1 MPSISDIIN
10 IAKISQYLSSNV
22 IEKSG
27 LNGGGVNKKLPHL
40 LYCVRKN
47 VEWAYGNNVG
57 YDGIQAAANYLYALC
72 APFNIQAN
80 YILNNGVGGVV
91 LSPINPPNFY
101 PDPLDFEVTA
111 SSIILQGES
120 TLDLSNYGY
129 VGFNILF
136 FVGHIQQSKVD
147 DGGAYYAWDKNTAIL
162 TLFNRTAQL
171 GDIFTIYPVV

>member
-1 MPSISDIIN
+1 MPSISDIIS

-27 LNGGGVNKKLPHL
+27 LNGGGVNKKLPRL

-47 VEWAYGNNVG
+47 VEWAYGNSTDYEN
-57 YDGIQAAANYLYALC
+57 IQATANYLYALC
-72 APFNIQAN
+72 AAYNIQAN

-91 LSPINPPNFY
+91 LSPVNPPNFY
-101 PDPLDFEVTA
+101 PNPLDFEVTA

-129 VGFNILF
+129 TGFNILF
-136 FVGHIQQSKVD
+136 FVGHIQQSVVN
-147 DGGAYYAWDKNTAIL
+147 DGGAYYSWNKNTAIL
-162 TLFNRTAQL
+162 TLYNRTAQL
-171 GDIFTIYPVV
+171 GDIFTIYAVV